1 MCIYVRVYKHFIPSC
16 FCRRHPRRV
25 IKCRKC
31 RPRCVVIASL
41 SLSRGHGAGVHRWLG
56 NPLCISPPT
65 RAGELPARRKTQR
78 RKKPPARTMSVQ
90 PFCAWHSLACQPSV
104 AHLSWCF
111 ARTRA
116 HGSTTSSPADLTADL
131 MLLACFVNR
140 VFLTD

>member
-1 MCIYVRVYKHFIPSC
+1 VCDKTKVASPLPVGRQLQRMCIYVRVYKHFIPSC

-41 SLSRGHGAGVHRWLG
+41 SLSRGHGAGVRRWLG

-78 RKKPPARTMSVQ
+78 RKKPPARTMSV
-90 PFCAWHSLACQPSV
+90 SLFAPGT
-104 AHLSWCF
+104 LSRVSRVSRICLGVSPE
-111 ARTRA
+111 RA
-116 HGSTTSSPADLTADL
+116 HTA
-131 MLLACFVNR
+131 AQQVHQQ
-140 VFLTD
+140 T